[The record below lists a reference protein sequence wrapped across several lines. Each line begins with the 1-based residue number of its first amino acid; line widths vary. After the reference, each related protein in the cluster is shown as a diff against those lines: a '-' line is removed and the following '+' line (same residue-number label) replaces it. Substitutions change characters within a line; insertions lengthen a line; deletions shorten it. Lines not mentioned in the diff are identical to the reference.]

1 MKKQFIVTIE
11 VDINVP
17 CKVSVENAL
26 ENETVLHCGE
36 CKHFLDE
43 DASGYGYCELLNI
56 EQRCSQRC
64 ARLYVERKKYQLW
77 KRNRTR

>member
-1 MKKQFIVTIE
+1 MKKQFFVTIE
-11 VDINVP
+11 ADINVP

-43 DASGYGYCELLNI
+43 DASGYGKCELLNI

-64 ARLYVERKKYQLW
+64 ARLYVERKK
-77 KRNRTR
+77 